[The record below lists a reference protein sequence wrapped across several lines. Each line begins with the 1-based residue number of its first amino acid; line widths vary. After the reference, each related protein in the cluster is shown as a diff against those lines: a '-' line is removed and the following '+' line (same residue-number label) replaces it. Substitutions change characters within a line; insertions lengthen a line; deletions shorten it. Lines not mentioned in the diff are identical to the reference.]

1 MTNEE
6 ILRLAEQCGFYLI
19 DFVDGDEVTEQIE
32 SQTSESLYIFASMLL
47 VMESEKCAKLCDDLA
62 DLWNDDGHLGKSA
75 GARICASDIRER
87 NA

>member
-32 SQTSESLYIFASMLL
+32 SQTSESIYIFASMLL
-47 VMESEKCAKLCDDLA
+47 VMESEKCAKLCEEAALLPNA
-62 DLWNDDGHLGKSA
+62 DP
-75 GARICASDIRER
+75 IYCANAIRAR